1 MSLKVFIPQPIPEV
15 AVDRLKESAEVEM
28 FPHVDRVI
36 SDEELLK
43 TVNGKDYLYALG
55 EVQYTEEVIEAAMPS
70 LKGIAAQY
78 IFPHF
83 VDIKA
88 ATERR
93 IPVTGIPNLIYET
106 TAELTFAL
114 VIGTAWRLPEA
125 DRVIREKQWKQYQSM
140 AFLTTRICDK
150 TLGIVG
156 LGKIGRSLTKKAQG
170 CGMGVIYT
178 KRNRLSPEEEIQ
190 LNVEW
195 RELED
200 LFREADVVALT
211 PTLTPSSK
219 GLVGERLLRLMKP
232 TAILIN
238 TSRGAVVNEKA
249 LARALREGWIKGA
262 GLDVYEREFPKP
274 YPGPVPELLE
284 LPNVVVT
291 PHIGA
296 AARETRE
303 EMSLRTVENI
313 EAMIQGRRPPD
324 LLNPEVLGEPPLD
337 KNDRIG

>member
-1 MSLKVFIPQPIPEV
+1 MSPQVYIPQPIPEV
-15 AVDRLKESAEVEM
+15 AIDRLRKCAEVEV
-28 FPHVDRVI
+28 FPYVDRMI
-36 SDEELLK
+36 SNEELLK
-43 TVNGKDYLYALG
+43 AVKGKDYLYALG
-55 EVQYTEEVIEAAMPS
+55 EVQYTDEVIDTASPH

-78 IFPHF
+78 IFPKF

-88 ATERR
+88 ATERG
-93 IPVTGIPNLIYET
+93 IPVTGIPNLIFET

-140 AFLTTRICDK
+140 AFLTTRIYDK
-150 TLGIVG
+150 TLGIMG
-156 LGKIGRSLTKKAQG
+156 LGKIGRSLAKKAQG
-170 CGMGVIYT
+170 CGMRIIYT
-178 KRNRLSPEEEIQ
+178 KRTRLSPQEETR
-190 LNVEW
+190 LSVEW
-195 RELED
+195 VELED

-238 TSRGAVVNEKA
+238 TSRGAVLDEKA

-274 YPGPVPELLE
+274 FPGPVSELLE
-284 LPNVVVT
+284 LPNVVLT

-303 EMSLRTVENI
+303 EMALRTVENI
-313 EAMIQGRRPPD
+313 EALIQGRRPPD

-337 KNDRIG
+337 KGDRIG